1 MSEVVIEDLVVEYQ
15 RGGYPIRPL
24 DGFNARVPAGQLTV
38 LLGPSGCGKTTLLSC
53 LSGIQRPTSGSIKVG
68 ETQVTSLDAKQ
79 MTEYRRGTVGVVF
92 QAFNLV
98 PSLSALENIMV
109 PLRSAGKRGSAAKV
123 RAAELLEMV
132 GLGERGHHRP
142 GSLSGGQMQRV
153 AIARAL
159 ALDPPLIV
167 ADEPT
172 ANLDH
177 VQVEVVLRILR
188 SLTNRGRTV
197 LISTHD
203 QRLLPLADQVID
215 MAPHQP
221 SGMTPTVKV
230 ELATGAQLFGQ
241 GDIGDRIYCVDSG
254 LISLTRDGV
263 QVATAGPGQIFGEM
277 GPVFSLTRSAAA
289 IAVEPSTLTGYTVDA
304 FRSEFGGDKL
314 RELVGRW
321 G

>member
-1 MSEVVIEDLVVEYQ
+1 
-15 RGGYPIRPL
+15 
-24 DGFNARVPAGQLTV
+24 
-38 LLGPSGCGKTTLLSC
+38 LLSC

-68 ETQVTSLDAKQ
+68 DTTVTSLDSQ
-79 MTEYRRGTVGVVF
+79 GLTDYRRKSVGVVF
-92 QAFNLV
+92 QAFNLI
-98 PSLSALENIMV
+98 PSLSARENIMV
-109 PLRSAGKRGSAAKV
+109 PLRSAGQHGATASA

-132 GLGERGHHRP
+132 GLADRGGHRP

-188 SLTNRGRTV
+188 SLTNRGSTV

-221 SGMTPTVKV
+221 SGLTPIVKLQLKAG
-230 ELATGAQLFGQ
+230 EQLFAE
-241 GDIGDRIYCVDSG
+241 GDVGDRLYRVESG
-254 LISLTRDGV
+254 QISLTRDGKA
-263 QVATAGPGQIFGEM
+263 VATACAGEVFGEM
-277 GPVFSLTRSAAA
+277 APVFMLTRSAT
-289 IAVEPSTLTGYTVDA
+289 AVATEATSLTGYTVDA
-304 FRSEFGGDKL
+304 FRNEFGGDVL
-314 RELVGRW
+314 RQLVGRW